1 VGLGDD
7 YDVHIGRFDFAWLTM
22 QPANPR
28 TRKDSLKKIG
38 ECSPVAALT
47 ARARALD
54 ALDHKLRQPLPD
66 PLRHQCRLAD
76 IRAGRLVFLASS
88 SVWAAKLR
96 LHQTALLAD
105 ARKISGLTI
114 EKFTVKVA
122 PLPSLSPEQTRRK
135 PLSHTAAE
143 HLKTAARSVADPEL
157 RAVYLRLASLAD
169 DSSSRRK

>member
-1 VGLGDD
+1 
-7 YDVHIGRFDFAWLTM
+7 M
-22 QPANPR
+22 QSTTPRSKKRSPA
-28 TRKDSLKKIG
+28 KSIG
-38 ECSPVAALT
+38 ECPPVAALT

-96 LHQTALLAD
+96 LHQVALLAD
-105 ARKISGLTI
+105 ARKISGIQI
-114 EKFTVKVA
+114 EKFAVKVA

-135 PLSHTAAE
+135 PLSHAAAE
-143 HLKTAARSVADPEL
+143 HLKAAARSVADPEL
-157 RAVYLRLASLAD
+157 RAVYLRLASLAE
-169 DSSSRRK
+169 DSFSVRRK

>member
-1 VGLGDD
+1 MQSATP
-7 YDVHIGRFDFAWLTM
+7 RPRKRLT
-22 QPANPR
+22 A
-28 TRKDSLKKIG
+28 KSIG

-96 LHQTALLAD
+96 LYQTALLAD
-105 ARKISGLTI
+105 ARRIAGQPI

-122 PLPSLSPEQTRRK
+122 PLLPLSPEQTRRK
-135 PLSHTAAE
+135 PLSHAAAE
-143 HLKTAARSVADPEL
+143 HLKAAARSVADPEL
-157 RAVYLRLASLAD
+157 RAVYLRLASLAE
-169 DSSSRRK
+169 DSYSKRK

>member
-1 VGLGDD
+1 
-7 YDVHIGRFDFAWLTM
+7 M
-22 QPANPR
+22 QPTTPR
-28 TRKDSLKKIG
+28 TRKRSTAKSIG

-96 LHQTALLAD
+96 LQQAALMAE
-105 ARKISGLTI
+105 ARKISGQAI
-114 EKFTVKVA
+114 EKFAVKVA

-135 PLSHTAAE
+135 PLSHAAAE
-143 HLKTAARSVADPEL
+143 HLKAAAHSVADPEL
-157 RAVYLRLASLAD
+157 RAVYLHLASLAE

>member
-1 VGLGDD
+1 
-7 YDVHIGRFDFAWLTM
+7 M
-22 QPANPR
+22 QPSTPR
-28 TRKDSLKKIG
+28 SKQRTPAKSIG

-54 ALDHKLRQPLPD
+54 ALDRKLRQSLPD

-76 IRAGRLVFLASS
+76 VRSGRLVFLASS

-96 LHQTALLAD
+96 LNQAALLTD
-105 ARKISGLTI
+105 ARKVSGMAI

-122 PLPSLSPEQTRRK
+122 PLPPVSPEQTRRK
-135 PLSHTAAE
+135 PLSHAAAE

-169 DSSSRRK
+169 DSCSISRRK

>member
-1 VGLGDD
+1 
-7 YDVHIGRFDFAWLTM
+7 M
-22 QPANPR
+22 QPAPPR
-28 TRKDSLKKIG
+28 SPKRSPAKSIG

-54 ALDHKLRQPLPD
+54 ALDHTLRQPLPD
-66 PLRHQCRLAD
+66 PLRHQCQLAD

-96 LHQTALLAD
+96 LHQATLLAD
-105 ARKISGLTI
+105 ARKITGQAI
-114 EKFTVKVA
+114 GKFAVKVA

-135 PLSHTAAE
+135 PLSPTAAE
-143 HLKTAARSVADPEL
+143 HLKAAARSVADPEL

>member
-1 VGLGDD
+1 
-7 YDVHIGRFDFAWLTM
+7 M
-22 QPANPR
+22 QSAPPRSPKRSPA
-28 TRKDSLKKIG
+28 KSIG

-96 LHQTALLAD
+96 LYQSALLAD
-105 ARKISGLTI
+105 ARNITGQTI
-114 EKFTVKVA
+114 EKFAVKVA

-135 PLSHTAAE
+135 PLSHAAAE
-143 HLKTAARSVADPEL
+143 HLKAAARSVADPEL
-157 RAVYLRLASLAD
+157 RAVYLRLASLAE
-169 DSSSRRK
+169 DSYSKRK

>member
-1 VGLGDD
+1 
-7 YDVHIGRFDFAWLTM
+7 M
-22 QPANPR
+22 QSATPR
-28 TRKDSLKKIG
+28 PRKRPTAKIIG

-96 LHQTALLAD
+96 LHQAALLAD
-105 ARKISGLTI
+105 ARKVAGQPI

-122 PLPSLSPEQTRRK
+122 PLLPLSPEQTRRK
-135 PLSHTAAE
+135 PLSHAAAE
-143 HLKTAARSVADPEL
+143 HLKAAARSVADPEL
-157 RAVYLRLASLAD
+157 RAVYLRLASLAE
-169 DSSSRRK
+169 DSYSKRK

>member
-1 VGLGDD
+1 
-7 YDVHIGRFDFAWLTM
+7 M
-22 QPANPR
+22 QSANPR
-28 TRKDSLKKIG
+28 SRKHSTAKSIG

-76 IRAGRLVFLASS
+76 LRAGRLVFLASS

-96 LHQTALLAD
+96 MHQTALLAD
-105 ARKISGLTI
+105 ARKVAGVAI

-135 PLSHTAAE
+135 PLSHAAAD
-143 HLKTAARSVADPEL
+143 HLKAAARSVADPEL
-157 RAVYLRLASLAD
+157 RAVYLRLASLAED
-169 DSSSRRK
+169 PFSVVRRK

>member
-1 VGLGDD
+1 MPSAPP
-7 YDVHIGRFDFAWLTM
+7 RFPKRS
-22 QPANPR
+22 PA
-28 TRKDSLKKIG
+28 KSIG

-96 LHQTALLAD
+96 LYQTALLAD
-105 ARKISGLTI
+105 ARRIAGQPI

-122 PLPSLSPEQTRRK
+122 PLLPLSPEQTRRK
-135 PLSHTAAE
+135 PLSHAAAE
-143 HLKTAARSVADPEL
+143 HLKAAARSVADPEL
-157 RAVYLRLASLAD
+157 RAVYRRLASLAE
-169 DSSSRRK
+169 DSYSKRK

>member
-1 VGLGDD
+1 
-7 YDVHIGRFDFAWLTM
+7 M
-22 QPANPR
+22 QSATPR
-28 TRKDSLKKIG
+28 PRKRPTAKIIG

-96 LHQTALLAD
+96 LYQTALLAD
-105 ARKISGLTI
+105 ARRIAGQPI

-122 PLPSLSPEQTRRK
+122 PLLPLSPEQTRRK
-135 PLSHTAAE
+135 PLSHAAAE
-143 HLKTAARSVADPEL
+143 HLKAAARSVADPEL
-157 RAVYLRLASLAD
+157 RAVYLRLASLAE
-169 DSSSRRK
+169 DSYSKRK

>member
-1 VGLGDD
+1 
-7 YDVHIGRFDFAWLTM
+7 M
-22 QPANPR
+22 QSATPR
-28 TRKDSLKKIG
+28 PRKRPTAKIIG

-96 LHQTALLAD
+96 LHQAALLAD
-105 ARKISGLTI
+105 ARRVAGQPI

-122 PLPSLSPEQTRRK
+122 PLLPLSPEQTRRK
-135 PLSHTAAE
+135 PLSHAAAE
-143 HLKTAARSVADPEL
+143 HLKAAARSVADPEL
-157 RAVYLRLASLAD
+157 RAVYLRLASLAE
-169 DSSSRRK
+169 DSYSKRK

>member
-1 VGLGDD
+1 
-7 YDVHIGRFDFAWLTM
+7 M
-22 QPANPR
+22 QPATPR
-28 TRKDSLKKIG
+28 PRKRPTAKIIG

-96 LHQTALLAD
+96 LYQTALLAD
-105 ARKISGLTI
+105 ARRIAGQPI

-122 PLPSLSPEQTRRK
+122 PLLPLSPEQTRRK
-135 PLSHTAAE
+135 PLSHAAAE
-143 HLKTAARSVADPEL
+143 HLKAAARSVADPEL
-157 RAVYLRLASLAD
+157 RAVYLRLASLAE
-169 DSSSRRK
+169 DSYSKRK

>member
-1 VGLGDD
+1 
-7 YDVHIGRFDFAWLTM
+7 M
-22 QPANPR
+22 QSATPR
-28 TRKDSLKKIG
+28 PRKRPTAKIIG

-96 LHQTALLAD
+96 LHQAALLAD
-105 ARKISGLTI
+105 ARKVAGQPI

-122 PLPSLSPEQTRRK
+122 PLVPLSPEQTRRK
-135 PLSHTAAE
+135 PLSHAAAE
-143 HLKTAARSVADPEL
+143 HLKAAARSVADPEL
-157 RAVYLRLASLAD
+157 RAVYLRLASLAE
-169 DSSSRRK
+169 DSYSKRK

>member
-1 VGLGDD
+1 MQSATT
-7 YDVHIGRFDFAWLTM
+7 RPRKRLT
-22 QPANPR
+22 A
-28 TRKDSLKKIG
+28 KIIG

-96 LHQTALLAD
+96 LYQTALLAD
-105 ARKISGLTI
+105 ARRIAGQPI

-122 PLPSLSPEQTRRK
+122 PLLPLSPEQTRRK
-135 PLSHTAAE
+135 PLSHAAAE
-143 HLKTAARSVADPEL
+143 HLKAAARSVADPEL
-157 RAVYLRLASLAD
+157 RAVYLRLASLAE
-169 DSSSRRK
+169 DSFSKRK